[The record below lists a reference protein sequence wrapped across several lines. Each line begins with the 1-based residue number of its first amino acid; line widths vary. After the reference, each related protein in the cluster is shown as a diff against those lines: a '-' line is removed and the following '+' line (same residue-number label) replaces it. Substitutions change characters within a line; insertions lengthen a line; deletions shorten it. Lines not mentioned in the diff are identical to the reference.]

1 MAIQKSSVTFRRFLF
16 IFILIVIINCFN
28 FAGLDFDIKGF
39 LDTYHAIR
47 LESPHDFLSSR
58 TRLRMEMKT
67 GTDSA
72 QAFVSFDLTHNNIL
86 RSRSGLELREAYLE
100 YFSNKWDLRI
110 GRQIIIWGK
119 ADGLQVTDI
128 ISPLD
133 LTEFLA
139 RDFEDIRTAVDALK
153 FRILG
158 DKINFQLVWVPF
170 FNPAIIPTGDDNPWS
185 SSPPLDNNENLELIF
200 PDPMKPGKTIGNS
213 ELFGKISLY
222 LPGIDLAFSAFH
234 TWDDFG
240 VTHYFLDLQP
250 GIQKL
255 ELQQEYYR
263 VSGFGAE
270 FSMPLGEF
278 VLRGETALY
287 FNKQF
292 EADDPGGGIFKKNN
306 INCLLG
312 IDWYPGSDW
321 ILSAQLMDSIIP
333 GYESPIKNDRHT
345 FTTTFMI
352 EKKLMHQTLTI
363 SNFLYLGLNEMDF
376 FNRLSADYAL
386 TDEFHILI
394 GIDLFGGDK
403 GLFGQFKDN
412 QEVFAKVKYNF

>member
-1 MAIQKSSVTFRRFLF
+1 MVIQKSNFKFRMFLF
-16 IFILIVIINCFN
+16 IFILTVIINCFN
-28 FAGLDFDIKGF
+28 FAGLDLDIMGF

-47 LESPHDFLSSR
+47 LKSPNDFLSSR

-67 GTDSA
+67 GTNHA
-72 QAFVSFDLTHNNIL
+72 LAFVSFDLTHNNIL
-86 RSRSGLELREAYLE
+86 RSQPVLELREAYLE
-100 YFSNKWDLRI
+100 YASDTWDFRI

-139 RDFEDIRTAVDALK
+139 RDYEDIRSAVDALK
-153 FRILG
+153 FRVLG

-170 FNPAIIPTGDDNPWS
+170 FKAAIIPSGDNPWS
-185 SSPPLDNNENLELIF
+185 FSPPLDNNENLQLIF
-200 PDPMKPGKTIGNS
+200 LDPIQPEKKIGNS
-213 ELFGKISLY
+213 EWFGKISLY

-240 VTHYFLDLQP
+240 VTHYFLDLQS
-250 GIQKL
+250 GIKRL

-270 FSMPLGEF
+270 FSLPRGEF

-312 IDWYPGSDW
+312 IDWYPGNDW
-321 ILSAQLMDSIIP
+321 ILSAQLMDNIILD
-333 GYESPIKNDRHT
+333 YESPIKNDHHT

-352 EKKLMHQTLTI
+352 EKKLMHQILTI

-386 TDEFHILI
+386 TDELHIII

-412 QEVFAKVKYNF
+412 QEVFASVKYNF